1 MERSAQKYF
10 AIASLLGM
18 HLMRTQS
25 RIQKALHLCYSFFI
39 FVLLA
44 PIYLYNII
52 KEYSYISKF
61 GESGGSEGLITVYF
75 FILIYHV
82 TLSIVHLVSF
92 YWLLTKSQDFLQ
104 IIKQIDSFARAFS
117 CKEQLE
123 KNAMCLDS
131 IFTFFVA
138 PALCALSLIEFST
151 YDSFDIQLFQ
161 LLEDCYGCAV
171 VAIWQWKI
179 ILVASSMR
187 IVISKLNANLKVPI
201 FNIVILILLCTIIVT
216 FFLAARAFA
225 SSFVR
230 CGTHSFTKR

>member
-18 HLMRTQS
+18 HLVHS
-25 RIQKALHLCYSFFI
+25 RSRLQKTLHLCYSFFV

-44 PIYLYNII
+44 PVYFYII
-52 KEYSYISKF
+52 FREYSYISKF

-82 TLSIVHLVSF
+82 TLLIQHLVSF

-104 IIKQIDSFARAFS
+104 LLKQIDSFADAFS

-123 KNAMCLDS
+123 KHVKWLDA
-131 IFTFFVA
+131 IFTFCVA
-138 PALCALSLIEFST
+138 PALCALTLIEFSM
-151 YDSFDIQLFQ
+151 YDDAFDYELFQ
-161 LLEDCYGCAV
+161 IFEDCYGCAV

-179 ILVASSMR
+179 ILVASSIR
-187 IVISKLNANLKVPI
+187 IVISKLNVNLKVPI
-201 FNIVILILLCTIIVT
+201 FSIFISIQLCI
-216 FFLAARAFA
+216 
-225 SSFVR
+225 
-230 CGTHSFTKR
+230 